1 VFGVEATT
9 RLLFL
14 KMDNF
19 GKYLKPFLLLLNYLP
34 DIIYNVEGRNI
45 ITSDIFMDQGI
56 VDKLRTINEQ
66 TKQSD

>member
-1 VFGVEATT
+1 
-9 RLLFL
+9 
-14 KMDNF
+14 MDNY

-56 VDKLRTINEQ
+56 VEKLRTINEQ
-66 TKQSD
+66 TKQST